1 MANDGL
7 QKQVMLPPDQSP
19 ELVAMKRKI
28 DRMQGLYVA
37 LFMTSLVVL
46 VLNWSGG
53 MPASLHLV
61 WALSLGGAVITRVTR
76 SSLVA
81 KYNSALLGG
90 GPAPLT

>member
-1 MANDGL
+1 MSNDGL
-7 QKQVMLPPDQSP
+7 QKQVMVPPDLDP
-19 ELVAMKRKI
+19 ALAVMKRKI
-28 DRMQGLYVA
+28 DRLQGLYVV

-46 VLNWSGG
+46 VINWSGG
-53 MPASLHLV
+53 MPLYLHLV
-61 WALSLGGAVITRVTR
+61 WALSLGGAVITRITR